1 MSKQQKKLIHGGDN
15 GPNNF
20 LGRLFNRVMAL
31 SRHRHAM
38 AALAGVSFVES
49 SVFPIPPDAMLVP
62 MVLSKPRQAFWI
74 ATVCTVASVLGG
86 MLGYYIGYGLW
97 QAIGDPLMNM
107 YGYDENFKRFAENY
121 NEWGA
126 WIVFSAGI
134 TPFPYKVI
142 TIASGLAHLDL
153 VTFIVAS
160 ILSRGLRFFVIAC
173 LLYWFGDAIRRYI
186 ERNLGK
192 FTILFVVSLF
202 AGFLL
207 IKWLI

>member
-1 MSKQQKKLIHGGDN
+1 MSKQQEKLIHGGDN

-97 QAIGDPLMNM
+97 QAIGNPIMTM

-160 ILSRGLRFFVIAC
+160 VLSRGLRFFGIAC
-173 LLYWFGDAIRRYI
+173 LLYWFGDAIRTYI

-192 FTILFVVSLF
+192 LTILFVVSLF